1 MMSNNLLDIILKHS
15 FDTVPFYIEQK
26 NNLANDFNALPI
38 ITKDM
43 VSLRPFDFVSSLY
56 IKRFEQGKLINKKT
70 SGSTGMC
77 LDVFW
82 TPNDDTL
89 ASLETWKYRRA
100 WYGVSIKDRYITFH
114 ATAYYSNRLVE
125 EDSLAIYRGN
135 NLSLSKNRLTKHNID
150 EYFVLIGKFN
160 ASWMFMQPSVLPLLL
175 KYASTKH
182 LSILNKLRYIEL
194 TGEYLATD
202 VANYFKEMLPNVKF
216 ANMYG
221 TTETGCVALE
231 CPCGHMHILKNSKV
245 EILDEDC
252 NHINQAEGGIILTT
266 LKNFAMPLL
275 RYRIGDMG
283 YITNVSRCNC
293 GFVGQDIHITVGRE
307 GDIIYSPD
315 GNDKTCYSLLKV
327 VEFVNDEFNAPI
339 TQFNFVQSNPASLLM
354 YLNIKQTYV
363 RWKSTIE
370 SALYEQLK
378 KEFPAFE
385 TIKIIFDG
393 EYDFVENNKVKFF
406 ERKFDKEK
414 VVYE

>member
-1 MMSNNLLDIILKHS
+1 M
-15 FDTVPFYIEQK
+15 
-26 NNLANDFNALPI
+26 
-38 ITKDM
+38 
-43 VSLRPFDFVSSLY
+43 
-56 IKRFEQGKLINKKT
+56 
-70 SGSTGMC
+70 
-77 LDVFW
+77 
-82 TPNDDTL
+82 
-89 ASLETWKYRRA
+89 
-100 WYGVSIKDRYITFH
+100 
-114 ATAYYSNRLVE
+114 
-125 EDSLAIYRGN
+125 
-135 NLSLSKNRLTKHNID
+135 
-150 EYFVLIGKFN
+150 
-160 ASWMFMQPSVLPLLL
+160 
-175 KYASTKH
+175 
-182 LSILNKLRYIEL
+182 
-194 TGEYLATD
+194 
-202 VANYFKEMLPNVKF
+202 
-216 ANMYG
+216 
-221 TTETGCVALE
+221 
-231 CPCGHMHILKNSKV
+231 KNSKV